1 MPCSFEM
8 MQDSEPSE
16 ALQPSTLDA
25 AEIEVRPPGRCPA
38 LPPTPPVLPFWFLGL
53 LNNASFVIMIASA
66 KSISEGGT
74 ALVFLASIFPG
85 LLVKLSAPYWFDRVS
100 YARRLMVA
108 AVLMVGCFVVVGTFS
123 GGAGGE
129 GRVGMQLLGVG
140 LCSLQGSL
148 GEASLL
154 ALAGKHDDSCVG
166 DPPAAAEGED
176 SRSKGRCITAFCSG
190 TGLAGVFGF
199 AYKVLFN
206 EVLGLSLRVT
216 LYLAVGFAA
225 MYWHCYYHYVDGM
238 EPTIGGGAGG
248 AHSGI
253 ASTESNNGA
262 EEGCLLPG
270 AHGDSPDDGG
280 LESPQGYRGLKS
292 SEERSAALDHLN
304 EVRHLS
310 DAGDVD
316 HNHLG
321 GGNADYPDELN
332 DEYVRCAHG
341 SADSIT
347 SPQRNDVDIA
357 TLTPLQR
364 LRLSASFWPYMVP
377 LFTVYAAEYA
387 LQSGTWTAIGFP
399 VDSTQAR
406 DQFYIYSN
414 WTYQLGVFISRSSGT
429 FYQAPMSVL
438 WMMPLLQCV
447 NLVLFSYVASTH
459 FWYDYTLLF
468 PAFFVGLL
476 GGAVYVNAYLRINS
490 DMPKPIREFA
500 LSTVS
505 VADTFGIICAN
516 ILGLYIQS
524 CLYHANGIQG
534 AAVAC
539 PLE

>member
-8 MQDSEPSE
+8 MQDSESPE
-16 ALQPSTLDA
+16 AWQQSDSDV
-25 AEIEVRPPGRCPA
+25 AEIEVRPPCR
-38 LPPTPPVLPFWFLGL
+38 LPTTPPVLPFGLLGL
-53 LNNASFVIMIASA
+53 LNNATFVIMIASA

-74 ALVFLASIFPG
+74 ALVFLASVFPG
-85 LLVKLSAPYWFDRVS
+85 LLVKLSAPYWFERVS
-100 YARRLMVA
+100 YARRLMA
-108 AVLMVGCFVVVGTFS
+108 ATVLMAGCFIVVGTFS
-123 GGAGGE
+123 GGAGAE

-154 ALAGKHDDSCVG
+154 ALAGRHDDSCVG
-166 DPPAAAEGED
+166 DAPAAAAGED
-176 SRSKGRCITAFCSG
+176 GRSKGRCITAFSSG

-199 AYKVLFN
+199 AYKVLVN

-216 LYLAVGFAA
+216 LYLAIVFAA
-225 MYWHCYYHYVDGM
+225 MYWHCYYHYLDGI
-238 EPTIGGGAGG
+238 EPSIGGVAGG

-253 ASTESNNGA
+253 ASIESSDGA
-262 EEGCLLPG
+262 EEGCLLPEGGGGG
-270 AHGDSPDDGG
+270 AGDGG
-280 LESPQGYRGLKS
+280 LELPPGYRGLKWS
-292 SEERSAALDHLN
+292 VEGSAALDHHK
-304 EVRHLS
+304 EVHHLS

-316 HNHLG
+316 HNHLRG
-321 GGNADYPDELN
+321 GDADYADEWN
-332 DEYVRCAHG
+332 DEYAQCAHD
-341 SADSIT
+341 SSDSIT
-347 SPQRNDVDIA
+347 SPHRHDVDIA

-387 LQSGTWTAIGFP
+387 LQSGTWTSIGFP
-399 VDSTQAR
+399 VDSAEAR
-406 DQFYIYSN
+406 DEFYEYSN
-414 WTYQLGVFISRSSGT
+414 WTYQLGVFVSRSSGT

-438 WMMPLLQCV
+438 WIMPLMQCV

-476 GGAVYVNAYLRINS
+476 GGAVYVNGYLRINA

-505 VADTFGIICAN
+505 VADTFGVICAN

-524 CLYHANGIQG
+524 CLYHTNGIQG
-534 AAVAC
+534 AVVAC
-539 PLE
+539 PVE